1 MKLSSL
7 KMYLRHPVQL
17 LVRVGKNSFLRRM
30 DDEQYLKMIFRDRM
44 GYPLDLENP
53 KTFNEKLQWLKLHD
67 RKPEYSRMVD
77 KYEAKKYVAA
87 RIGEEY
93 IIPTLGVWDSFDE
106 IDFDSLPEQFVLK
119 CTHDSG
125 GLIIVRDKAKLDMEA
140 ARKRIERSLKRNYYW
155 SSREWPYKDM
165 KPRVLAE
172 MYMEA
177 PGSKALPVYKFFCF
191 DGVPKIIQSI
201 QNDKQANETIDYFD
215 TQWNRL
221 DMRQNYPNSEKP
233 LSKPQNLEQMVTVA
247 GELAKD
253 KLGFLR
259 VDLYN
264 IGGAVYFSEFTFF
277 SDSGMAKFQPE
288 EWDRTLGDWVTLP
301 DISAGK

>member
-1 MKLSSL
+1 MRLSSL
-7 KMYLRHPVQL
+7 KTYLRHPMQL

-30 DDEQYLKMIFRDRM
+30 SDEQYLKMIFRDRM

-77 KYEAKKYVAA
+77 KYEAKKYVAE

-93 IIPTLGVWDSFDE
+93 IIPTLGVWDSFEE
-106 IDFDSLPEQFVLK
+106 IDFDRLPQQFVLK

-125 GLIIVRDKAKLDMEA
+125 GLVICRDKAKLNMKK
-140 ARKRIERSLKRNYYW
+140 ARKKIERSLKQNYYW
-155 SSREWPYKDM
+155 SSREWPYKNV
-165 KPRVLAE
+165 KPRVLVE
-172 MYMEA
+172 EYMED

-201 QNDKQANETIDYFD
+201 QNDKQENETIDYFD

-221 DMRQNYPNSEKP
+221 ELRQNFPNSENP
-233 LSKPQNLEQMVTVA
+233 LPRPEKLEEMVALA

-253 KLGFLR
+253 KMGFIR

-264 IGGAVYFSEFTFF
+264 IGGALYFSEYTFF
-277 SDSGMAKFQPE
+277 TDSGMAKFHPE
-288 EWDRTLGDWVTLP
+288 TWDKTLGDWVTLP
-301 DISAGK
+301 NEE